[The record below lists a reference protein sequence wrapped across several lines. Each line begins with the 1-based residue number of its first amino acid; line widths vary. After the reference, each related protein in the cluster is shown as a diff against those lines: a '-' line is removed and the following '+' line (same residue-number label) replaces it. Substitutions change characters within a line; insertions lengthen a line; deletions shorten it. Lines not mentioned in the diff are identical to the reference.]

1 MVKKIGNMNKKI
13 LLGTFTL
20 NTCPNITEIISQNMN
35 FVIIDREHGPHDFN
49 QANILNKIVKSNC
62 MSLIRASHLNRI
74 EIQKCLDLNPDG
86 ILIPQISSFNDAK
99 KPSLILFHPKGTRGF
114 KSLY

>member
-1 MVKKIGNMNKKI
+1 MGNATFSVDGEKSYPLKNSYGFDIDEEWQKTAIEKLWLKKIGNMNKT
-13 LLGTFTL
+13 LLGLLL

-62 MSLIRASHLNRI
+62 MSLIRLVI
-74 EIQKCLDLNPDG
+74 
-86 ILIPQISSFNDAK
+86 
-99 KPSLILFHPKGTRGF
+99 
-114 KSLY
+114 